1 MNEHEPSADPIE
13 PPRPPWWQRLLG
25 AVAHDAEP
33 VPEARLRLAWMPPL
47 ALAIGLLLAL
57 TPLHHRLTL
66 ALQDLQWRLTARETH
81 YADTLVVDIDDASL
95 RTMRSYLGEWPY
107 RRDAYAL
114 VADYL
119 RELGARAVAFDIVFA
134 DPRDGDHLLRRSIE
148 RSGRVVLAA
157 GALRESV
164 EMDTAV
170 LQALQGTALPTDTPM
185 PATVWPS
192 LAAPHAQLLPLAA
205 GPGAVGVIAAVPD
218 VDGRMRRLPVLHRV
232 ADRLLPS
239 LPVAALLAQSSTQRL
254 SFQADGG
261 TFRLGEMR
269 WPVDAEGMVA
279 PAYAAN
285 RNAVPTVA
293 FSRLA
298 QAALGLTDDQPL
310 RDLVRNRVVFIGS
323 SAFLSDEVATPPG
336 LQSGTHVLA
345 QTYSALTSGR
355 LVSPPGWLGMLP
367 LLALSLLP
375 AWATWRRG
383 TVRPWIDTLHA
394 LLAALAVLAVST
406 AALAAWGQASL
417 PLLALA
423 VVGAALVLSLL
434 AHQRWLAQAT
444 RRLAYERALADAANK
459 AKSEFLANVSHEIR
473 TPMNSLL
480 GMAELLADTPLND
493 EQRRYV
499 EIFRNSGTTLFD
511 LINDLLDLS
520 KIEAGRMELV
530 PAPFSLRGLLGDVEA
545 LLRPRAEQKG
555 IALVLRIDPAL
566 AEGAIGDRGRLSQAL
581 VNLIGNA
588 IKFTAR
594 GSVTLEAVRDGTDAR
609 LVRFT
614 VADTGIGIAES
625 KLESIFEPFVQADG
639 DVARHYGGTGLGLSI
654 TRSLVAMMGGMLRV
668 SSRPGLGSTFEFSA
682 RLPQTEL
689 SAALSRGDGDAA
701 APRAAGAGTVGAPL
715 FILLA
720 EDNPINE
727 FLVRTMLRPAG
738 HRIESVANGLVA
750 LERFRAGRY
759 DMVITDV
766 QMPGLDGYSV
776 AREIRRLEAI
786 EGRTPVPIIALTA
799 HAYETDARRSREAG
813 CNEHLTKPINR
824 MRLVE
829 AIERHR
835 PAHALTRG
843 GSLPP
848 PAPAEVPAAPAA
860 PSALA
865 LGGSDGGQPIDRA
878 AALARLGGDEALY
891 RRVVEH
897 AQVFFGDWLAGF
909 DRQRALGASEAQ
921 VRLCHDLKS
930 VAAAIGAHALAGE
943 AEALEDALRAQAD
956 STTLDAARERTVQWL
971 ATVLT
976 TMAEGRGQTSPGN

>member
-1 MNEHEPSADPIE
+1 
-13 PPRPPWWQRLLG
+13 
-25 AVAHDAEP
+25 VAPDAEP
-33 VPEARLRLAWMPPL
+33 VPEPRLRLAWLPAA

-57 TPLHHRLTL
+57 TPLHHRLSL
-66 ALQDLQWRLTARETH
+66 ALQDLQWRLTAREVRF
-81 YADTLVVDIDDASL
+81 ADTLVVDIDDASL
-95 RTMRSYLGEWPY
+95 RTMRPYLGDWPY
-107 RRDAYAL
+107 RRDAYGL

-148 RSGRVVLAA
+148 SSGRVVLAA

-164 EMDTAV
+164 EMDHSS
-170 LQALQGTALPTDTPM
+170 LQALQGTALPLDSPM
-185 PATVWPS
+185 PTKAWPS
-192 LAAPHAQLLPLAA
+192 VTGPHAQLLPLAA
-205 GPGAVGVIAAVPD
+205 GPGVVGVIGAVPD
-218 VDGRMRRLPVLHRV
+218 VDGRLRRLPVLHTV
-232 ADRLLPS
+232 ADRVLPS

-254 SFQADGG
+254 SFHAESGR
-261 TFRLGEMR
+261 FRLGEMR

-279 PAYAAN
+279 LHYAAN
-285 RNAVPTVA
+285 RDAVPTVA

-310 RDLVRNRVVFIGS
+310 RDLVRGRVVFVGS
-323 SAFLSDEVATPPG
+323 SAFLSDEASTPPG
-336 LQSGTHVLA
+336 PQSGTHILA
-345 QTYSALTSGR
+345 QAYSSLTSGR
-355 LVSPPGWLGMLP
+355 LIAPAGWLGSLP
-367 LLALSLLP
+367 LLALGLVP
-375 AWATWRRG
+375 AFVTMRRG
-383 TVRPWIDTLHA
+383 VVRPWVDALHA
-394 LLAALAVLAVST
+394 LLAALAVTAVST
-406 AALAAWGQASL
+406 AALSGWGQGSL
-417 PLLALA
+417 PLQALA
-423 VVGAALVLSLL
+423 VVAAALALSLL

-499 EIFRNSGTTLFD
+499 DIFRNSGNTLFD

-530 PAPFSLRGLLGDVEA
+530 PAPFSLRGLLDDVEA

-555 IALVLRIDPAL
+555 VALVVRADPAL
-566 AEGAIGDRGRLSQAL
+566 AEGAIGDRQRLSQAL
-581 VNLIGNA
+581 VNLVGNA

-594 GSVTLEAVRDGTDAR
+594 GSVTLEAARDAADPR
-609 LVRFT
+609 MVRFS

-639 DVARHYGGTGLGLSI
+639 DVSRHYGGTGLGLSI
-654 TRSLVAMMGGMLRV
+654 TRSLVEMMGGMLRV
-668 SSRPGLGSTFEFSA
+668 SSRPGLGSTFEFNA
-682 RLPQTEL
+682 RLPQTDL
-689 SAALSRGDGDAA
+689 
-701 APRAAGAGTVGAPL
+701 PAGAGRSGPQASTPRAPGAGGGVPL
-715 FILLA
+715 NILLA
-720 EDNPINE
+720 EDNPIND

-759 DMVITDV
+759 DLVITDV
-766 QMPGLDGYSV
+766 QMPGLDGYGV

-786 EGRTPVPIIALTA
+786 DGRTPVPIIALTA
-799 HAYETDARRSREAG
+799 HAYETDARRSRDAG

-824 MRLVE
+824 ARLIE

-835 PAHALTRG
+835 PVNPLMSN
-843 GSLPP
+843 GSLLT
-848 PAPAEVPAAPAA
+848 PAPAAQRAEPTTALVSAVNGVPATTE
-860 PSALA
+860 LA
-865 LGGSDGGQPIDRA
+865 GGPIDRA
-878 AALARLGGDEALY
+878 AALARLGGDESLY

-897 AQVFFGDWLAGF
+897 AQVFFSDWPAGF
-909 DRQRALGASEAQ
+909 VRQRSLGAGDAQ

-930 VAAAIGAHALAGE
+930 VAAAIGAQVLADHASALE
-943 AEALEDALRAQAD
+943 EALRSQAD
-956 STTLDAARERTVQWL
+956 AATVDAARERTVQAL
-971 ATVLT
+971 AAVLT
-976 TMAEGRGQTSPGN
+976 ALAESRPAS